1 MVSFLL
7 VISLDWIVYK
17 QILEENEEQQKETIF

>member
-1 MVSFLL
+1 MVFFLL

-17 QILEENEEQQKETIF
+17 QILEENEEQKETIF